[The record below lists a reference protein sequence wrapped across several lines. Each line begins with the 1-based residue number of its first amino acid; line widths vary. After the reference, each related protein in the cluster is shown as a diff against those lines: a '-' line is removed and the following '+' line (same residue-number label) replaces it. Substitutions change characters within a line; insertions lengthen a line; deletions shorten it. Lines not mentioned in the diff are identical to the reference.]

1 MFPTLSFGDQE
12 FTPQEMSA
20 RSAQVA
26 GAMAAVGL
34 KEGDT
39 IALMLRN
46 EPALIDVMLAAR
58 QLGLYFT
65 PLNWHFKSEEAAYIV
80 RDCGAKALFT
90 HTDLFQQIA
99 DGIPPDIPV
108 FSLRPHPLT
117 IASYNIVEP
126 ATRIPDGTS
135 DWATVVA
142 NAVLHDKRDD
152 PARDDR
158 LHIWDDWKAEG
169 GPSPC
174 AFPGPSSRA
183 RRTNGA
189 DVPAWIGH
197 YARCALPDFRAAL
210 PQRAM
215 RIFSHS
221 SAIWRVAAA
230 RAEV

>member
-99 DGIPPDIPV
+99 DGIPPDVPV
-108 FSLRPHPLT
+108 FALRPHPLT
-117 IASYNIVEP
+117 IASYNIPET
-126 ATRIPDGTS
+126 ATHIPDGTT
-135 DWATVVA
+135 DWAALVA
-142 NAVLHDKRDD
+142 EAVPHATSATIPRGMIAYTSGTTGMPKGVR
-152 PARDDR
+152 R
-158 LHIWDDWKAEG
+158 LP
-169 GPSPC
+169 PSPEE
-174 AFPGPSSRA
+174 ASALAERIAQMFQRGLGLTPG
-183 RRTNGA
+183 
-189 DVPAWIGH
+189 
-197 YARCALPDFRAAL
+197 ARCLISAPLY
-210 PQRAM
+210 
-215 RIFSHS
+215 HS
-221 SAIWRVAAA
+221 APCASSLRVAQFGAWL
-230 RAEV
+230 RL